1 MPSFGLFHKQKK
13 QAQPEQP
20 TANAPEPQPAQAA
33 PEAPVQENTQ
43 ETPVTVAAPE
53 NPVPVETAPAPVEP
67 AAPVEAPPEPAV
79 IPTQTAA
86 SSKTYLKAMPLR
98 DLVDLEGIKNEVQNG
113 NVLILRITPL
123 ASKSIEAVK
132 SAVNDLYAFTESI
145 GGDIAR
151 LGDERVVIC
160 PKNIRIWREKAPVKN
175 EPPTTAA

>member
-1 MPSFGLFHKQKK
+1 MPSFGLFRKQKK

-20 TANAPEPQPAQAA
+20 TVNAPEPQPAQAA

-53 NPVPVETAPAPVEP
+53 NSVPVEPAPAPVEP
-67 AAPVEAPPEPAV
+67 AVPVEAPPEAIIPA
-79 IPTQTAA
+79 QTAA

-98 DLVDLEGIKNEVQNG
+98 DLSDLEGIKNEVQNG
-113 NVLILRITPL
+113 NILILRITPL
-123 ASKSIEAVK
+123 ASKSIESVK
-132 SAVNDLYAFTESI
+132 SAVNDLYAFAESI